1 MKDII
6 RMQQLAGIITE
17 GQVKKKKLLKEN
29 INNIDDVETK
39 LVELIED
46 YISDTQ
52 DIAGEDLDFGAGKYG
67 YEDDKAL
74 FKDFILYIL
83 HGYNINLN

>member
-17 GQVKKKKLLKEN
+17 GQAKKGKLLKEN
-29 INNIDDVETK
+29 INNINDVEK
-39 LVELIED
+39 RLEELIRE

-52 DIAGEDLDFGAGKYG
+52 DIAGEDLDFGAGEFG
-67 YEDDKAL
+67 YKDDKAL

-83 HGYNINLN
+83 RRYDINLN